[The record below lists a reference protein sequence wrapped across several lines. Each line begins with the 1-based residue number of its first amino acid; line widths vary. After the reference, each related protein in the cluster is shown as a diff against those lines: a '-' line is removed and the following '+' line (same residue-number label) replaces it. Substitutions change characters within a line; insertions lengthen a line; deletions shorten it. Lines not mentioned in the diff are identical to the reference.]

1 VSRKESA
8 RVRRPRYVPFLVTGL
23 AVGLLATVVLA
34 LTTADS
40 VGSTRRVVLYLGI
53 LLGGLGA
60 LAGGAV
66 AVWLERDARD
76 DLKRPAQDDL
86 KRSAQ
91 DD

>member
-1 VSRKESA
+1 MSRDESA

-23 AVGLLATVVLA
+23 TLGLLATVVLA
-34 LTTADS
+34 LTTADG

-76 DLKRPAQDDL
+76 DLTRPAHDDTE
-86 KRSAQ
+86 RPAH